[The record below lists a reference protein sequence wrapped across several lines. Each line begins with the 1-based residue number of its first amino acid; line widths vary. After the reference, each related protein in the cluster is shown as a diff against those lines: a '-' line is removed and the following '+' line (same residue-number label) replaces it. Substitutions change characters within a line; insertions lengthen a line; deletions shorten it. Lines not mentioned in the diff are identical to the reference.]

1 MWRNKKVLLGLKDLS
16 GNLSCAPHWLCHLGP
31 SHGRD
36 LRHAAFGLLCKLSA
50 PPKTCGFGILT
61 CRTVQPMKLPS
72 QHLPACAAVAVLPL
86 VPAVLTALIPATL
99 RHFGRN
105 SACAYFTDQSF
116 RLKSNDLCHLSCFLD
131 IPEWYNKTMHWEQM
145 FNYWTGPCLWTNRFF

>member
-16 GNLSCAPHWLCHLGP
+16 GNLSCAPDWLGHLGP

-50 PPKTCGFGILT
+50 PPKTCGFGILI

-72 QHLPACAAVAVLPL
+72 QHLPASAAGAVLPL

-105 SACAYFTDQSF
+105 SVCAYFTDQSF